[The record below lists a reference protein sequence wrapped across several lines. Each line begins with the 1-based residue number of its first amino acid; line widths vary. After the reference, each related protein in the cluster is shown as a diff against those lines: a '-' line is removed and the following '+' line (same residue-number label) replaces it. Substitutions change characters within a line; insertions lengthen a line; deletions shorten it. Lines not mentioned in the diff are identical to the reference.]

1 MIVNMMKIIVL
12 ALMALS
18 VVAFR
23 PQRMRKA
30 MNVLQMSDE
39 VDSAAPPA
47 SKGFGKAKAA
57 VKSDGDE
64 PAEISAGDRTYLSQA
79 KRGVPEY
86 NIFIR
91 PKNGT
96 DEEWVP
102 VGSMTI
108 PRDTPVGKAVYD
120 VEGEL
125 LKGTFKLYPKLKAF
139 SDVRSEED
147 RKDMWEYG
155 STLKAFPDEPIT
167 LIGAK
172 DDVTAEI
179 TGQNGNFF
187 TNWVKSI
194 TSPVDNSGI
203 NNPGQGTLKQ

>member
-1 MIVNMMKIIVL
+1 MSRWSVQVL
-12 ALMALS
+12 
-18 VVAFR
+18 
-23 PQRMRKA
+23 K
-30 MNVLQMSDE
+30 MSEE
-39 VDSAAPPA
+39 VSSEAPAPSAPA
-47 SKGFGKAKAA
+47 SKGFGKAKVVEANE
-57 VKSDGDE
+57 GDE
-64 PAEISAGDRTYLSQA
+64 AKEISAGDRTYLSQA

-147 RKDMWEYG
+147 RKTMWEYG
-155 STLKAFPDEPIT
+155 HTLKAFPDEPIV
-167 LIGAK
+167 LIGGK
-172 DDVTAEI
+172 DEVTAEI

-203 NNPGQGTLKQ
+203 ANPGQGTLNQNK

>member
-1 MIVNMMKIIVL
+1 MSQTFVKVL
-12 ALMALS
+12 
-18 VVAFR
+18 
-23 PQRMRKA
+23 K
-30 MNVLQMSDE
+30 MSDKVNPE
-39 VDSAAPPA
+39 PPA
-47 SKGFGKAKAA
+47 PSAPATKGFGKAK
-57 VKSDGDE
+57 VVQTKDDDDTKQL
-64 PAEISAGDRTYLSQA
+64 SAGDRTYMSQA

-91 PKNGT
+91 PKNGS

-147 RKDMWEYG
+147 RKSMWEYG
-155 STLKAFPDEPIT
+155 HTLKAFPDEPIT
-167 LIGAK
+167 LIG
-172 DDVTAEI
+172 DREEVTAEI

-187 TNWVKSI
+187 TNWIKSI
-194 TSPVDNSGI
+194 TSPMDNSGI
-203 NNPGQGTLKQ
+203 VNPGQGTLEGVDK